1 MDKVSGQMKTRRGQT
16 PPLSKSAAVVGAIIA
31 AAMVPACESPTEI
44 VLVIDTNLTK
54 YDVDQVAISIT
65 GSMTQ
70 TRVVSVAQSPPFPWT
85 LGLLPGSGSG
95 AVEVSVAGS
104 LQGDPVVQQTA
115 DTQFVDGQEKML
127 RILLLDSCVGV
138 SCPSMPSIQ
147 TCAAGACESADVAG
161 PSLPSWYGSAPAS
174 PMPTATAP
182 IGGRTIW
189 ANGWHACA
197 NEGNVLYCWGQ
208 NSDGEI
214 GDGTLRNA
222 NSRKPVKGLA
232 RPAAV
237 GLGQLATCTCDQS
250 GNAWCWGRNVEGEL
264 GIGSASANATAPVQV
279 PGVTDCLQITG
290 GANHT
295 CMVHGDNTVS
305 CWGRNDVGQAG
316 QPTSANGSCSESS
329 GTTVPCIVSPARVA
343 GLTNA
348 SQIVAGEEYACALMS
363 DMTVACWGDNSAGE
377 LGDGT
382 NTSRATVATVKNLA
396 SDIVELSAGRWHV
409 CARHQSG
416 SISCWGANSS
426 GQLGNGNTDSSSSPV
441 PVASVMDALQLAS
454 GLQHTCA
461 LRGGSRVS
469 CWGGNSEGQLGN
481 GATTDSLA
489 PVDVIGLKQVN
500 AIAAGSVFTCA
511 RSPTGEAFCWGE
523 DLVYELGDG
532 ATTNQS
538 QPVSVAGFG
547 PM

>member
-1 MDKVSGQMKTRRGQT
+1 MDKVSGQMKTRRVQT

-197 NEGNVLYCWGQ
+197 NEGNVLYCWDRTPMGR
-208 NSDGEI
+208 SATEHCEKL
-214 GDGTLRNA
+214 TLGNLLRA
-222 NSRKPVKGLA
+222 SRA
-232 RPAAV
+232 RLQSAWGSSRRVPAISQAM
-237 GLGQLATCTCDQS
+237 LGA
-250 GNAWCWGRNVEGEL
+250 
-264 GIGSASANATAPVQV
+264 
-279 PGVTDCLQITG
+279 
-290 GANHT
+290 GAE
-295 CMVHGDNTVS
+295 
-305 CWGRNDVGQAG
+305 
-316 QPTSANGSCSESS
+316 TSKVSS
-329 GTTVPCIVSPARVA
+329 GSGAPRQMPRRR
-343 GLTNA
+343 
-348 SQIVAGEEYACALMS
+348 
-363 DMTVACWGDNSAGE
+363 
-377 LGDGT
+377 
-382 NTSRATVATVKNLA
+382 SRFQ
-396 SDIVELSAGRWHV
+396 E
-409 CARHQSG
+409 
-416 SISCWGANSS
+416 
-426 GQLGNGNTDSSSSPV
+426 
-441 PVASVMDALQLAS
+441 
-454 GLQHTCA
+454 
-461 LRGGSRVS
+461 
-469 CWGGNSEGQLGN
+469 
-481 GATTDSLA
+481 
-489 PVDVIGLKQVN
+489 
-500 AIAAGSVFTCA
+500 
-511 RSPTGEAFCWGE
+511 
-523 DLVYELGDG
+523 
-532 ATTNQS
+532 
-538 QPVSVAGFG
+538 
-547 PM
+547 